1 MNRHTFLRRTMI
13 AALLLP
19 TFAFAYNNA
28 LGPSGRVEAAFN
40 DLGKKPEALSYLQEQ
55 AQENNALALFYLGVA
70 TETGNG
76 VAKDSRAAFD
86 LYRNAAD
93 RIKEAAF
100 NAARLLYLGKRV
112 DDAMSYFVV
121 AAGADRADGI
131 EKAMIML
138 GRIYERGESSYGRNY
153 IAAARWYEAAARR
166 KDPYAIGKMGEFLL
180 HGFGRTANKRD
191 ARIYIE
197 RAADMWN
204 ADAQFLMGEIFAKG
218 MIGPV
223 NRTEAGKWF
232 FVTTSQSSAHNSRS
246 AEYLA
251 ALTDQELAS
260 ARRMADLWISA
271 HPKAP
276 PVDYLGMI
284 ERIR

>member
-1 MNRHTFLRRTMI
+1 MKRYSHMRRTLI

-19 TFAFAYNNA
+19 SFAYAYNSA
-28 LGPSGRVEAAFN
+28 LGPSGRIEAAVN

-55 AQENNALALFYLGVA
+55 AQENNPLALFSLGVA
-70 TETGNG
+70 SETGNG

-86 LYRNAAD
+86 YYRSAAD
-93 RIKEAAF
+93 RLKEAAF
-100 NAARLLYLGKRV
+100 NAGRLLYLGKRV

-166 KDPYAIGKMGEFLL
+166 KDPFAIGKMGEFLL
-180 HGFGRTANKRD
+180 YGFGRAANKRD

-232 FVTTSQSSAHNSRS
+232 FVTASQSSSHNSQ
-246 AEYLA
+246 AAAYLA
-251 ALTDQELAS
+251 ALTEQELTS

-271 HPKAP
+271 HPKSA
-276 PVDYLGMI
+276 PVDYLALI
-284 ERIR
+284 ERVR